1 LASGSGTNQ
10 TVVLASP
17 SGIRPQGL
25 VLQQGGTQQFVLP
38 AGFQNIK
45 TLQNVQ
51 GIRVIPIAQASQ
63 ANAGLPKGM
72 SFYRLI
78 NLACS
83 LIFALLGL
91 GRQQVF
97 ARIISPTSRAT
108 TTTVTANLNKSVE
121 GTKGVDGNAE

>member
-17 SGIRPQGL
+17 SGIRPQGGAL

-63 ANAGLPKGM
+63 ANAGLPKGL
-72 SFYRLI
+72 SFYWLI
-78 NLACS
+78 DYACS
-83 LIFALLGL
+83 LIWL
-91 GRQQVF
+91 
-97 ARIISPTSRAT
+97 
-108 TTTVTANLNKSVE
+108 
-121 GTKGVDGNAE
+121 D